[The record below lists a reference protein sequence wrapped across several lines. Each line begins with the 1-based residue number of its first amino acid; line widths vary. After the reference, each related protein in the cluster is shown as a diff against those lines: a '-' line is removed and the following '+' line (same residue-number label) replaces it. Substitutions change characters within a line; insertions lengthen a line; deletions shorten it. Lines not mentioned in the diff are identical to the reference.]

1 MSAIALASPEKD
13 AVFTVEND
21 ARQNIKDKKFD
32 AFQKMLAT
40 DFHGVCASEINKAD
54 KEVAGIQAL
63 DVKSTVL
70 LSTQIAA
77 RDQSR
82 TDATP
87 NDIKRQQMTVSDRR

>member
-1 MSAIALASPEKD
+1 MSAIALASSDKD
-13 AVFTVEND
+13 AVFAVEND

-40 DFHGVCASEINKAD
+40 DFHGVYASGINRAD
-54 KEVAGIQAL
+54 KEVAGILTL

-77 RDQSR
+77 PDQSR
-82 TDATP
+82 TDATS
-87 NDIKRQQMTVSDRR
+87 NDSKWP